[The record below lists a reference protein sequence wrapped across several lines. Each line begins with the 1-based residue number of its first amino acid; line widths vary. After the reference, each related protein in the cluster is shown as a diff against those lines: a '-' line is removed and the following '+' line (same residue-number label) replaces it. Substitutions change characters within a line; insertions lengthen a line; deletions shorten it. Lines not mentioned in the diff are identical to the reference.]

1 MERGQTQEPV
11 RPRRSQEERTSEM
24 RGRLIAA
31 TLDMVL
37 ADGFHR
43 LSTPRICEAAGVSR
57 GAMLHHFPDKRSLI
71 VAAIEDLLITSTQEI
86 RSQADRV
93 RAREITPGEF
103 VDHLWYEHFSGRLFY
118 LTLEHVTT
126 SRTDAAVRA
135 ALIPVVRRFH
145 RALNEIWEELFV
157 GEALPTGRVATVLN
171 LTLCLLRGM
180 GLQTVLR
187 PDDDAYYDD
196 LRGAWKTILAA
207 ILAGTI
213 DLDEPDGVHPPSRAK
228 EKRHVA
234 VR

>member
-1 MERGQTQEPV
+1 
-11 RPRRSQEERTSEM
+11 M
-24 RGRLIAA
+24 RARLVAA

-37 ADGFHR
+37 ADGFHG
-43 LSTPRICEAAGVSR
+43 LSTPRICAAAGVSR
-57 GAMLHHFPDKRSLI
+57 GAMLHHFPDKRSLL
-71 VAAIEDLLITSTQEI
+71 VAAIDDLLIASTQEI

-93 RAREITPGEF
+93 RGREITAGEF
-103 VDHLWYEHFSGRLFY
+103 VDHLWFEHFSGRLFY

-126 SRTDAAVRA
+126 SRTDPDIRA

-145 RALNEIWEELFV
+145 KALDEIWTELFV
-157 GEALPTGRVATVLN
+157 GEALPSGRVATVLN

-196 LRGAWKTILAA
+196 LRSAWKTILAA

-213 DLDEPDGVHPPSRAK
+213 DLDASAGRALPLRRSGGGAPATISRGA
-228 EKRHVA
+228 
-234 VR
+234 